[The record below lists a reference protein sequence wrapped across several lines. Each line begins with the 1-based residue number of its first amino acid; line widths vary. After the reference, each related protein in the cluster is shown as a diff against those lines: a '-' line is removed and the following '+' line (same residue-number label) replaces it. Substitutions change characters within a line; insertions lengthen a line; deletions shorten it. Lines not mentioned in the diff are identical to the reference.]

1 MGSGDLGTFVNR
13 RGAISAAASAGV
25 GGLVGAAMG
34 AGQKGAGSSV
44 DLGDEVGYL
53 KVSPAAITLVKTKRS
68 AMALKPKVTD
78 EVIAEVQREDITA
91 SSLTKGK
98 LISVFELGFSDGSR
112 WEFDVARQY
121 RKDAEQVA
129 QALGSTIS

>member
-1 MGSGDLGTFVNR
+1 
-13 RGAISAAASAGV
+13 
-25 GGLVGAAMG
+25 MG
-34 AGQKGAGSSV
+34 AGDKGGASSV
-44 DLGDEVGYL
+44 DLGDEVGFL
-53 KVSPAAITLVKTKRS
+53 RVSPAAITLCKTKRS

-112 WEFDVARQY
+112 WEFDVARQF